1 MIGDVYVE
9 FFTKWAFKNKAAVSL
24 VTVFILLI
32 GMFSYFK
39 LPMEFLPSA
48 DNPQVTIVTM
58 GQGTDAKTMET
69 TVTTPIERA
78 VTGLK
83 GKTSVYSVTG
93 DGFSKVDLFFEA
105 GSDMKQAKLDV
116 QEALG
121 SVTLPQQMSKPTV
134 TQLNTS
140 MIPISFIAVTFK
152 DGLTAENLDFV
163 QEELEPLYKDIKG
176 VSDVQTFGAAES
188 VLSVKVNNKQLA
200 KKNVSIEQI
209 MGVLNGQNTALA
221 VGENVIDGKTSNIKV
236 IGDVTSVAKL
246 EALRVKPRV
255 TLGQVAEVEEVKN
268 DHLISRFN
276 GEDSIDMSIVKDS
289 QSNAVTISREVEKIT
304 KEINDKYPDQQS
316 TIYLST
322 ADMVETSV
330 QTMVK
335 EVLLGAL
342 FATIVIMVFL
352 RNVRST
358 FITIVSI
365 PLSLGLTLFLL
376 SLSGVTL
383 NILTLG
389 GVAVAIGRLVD
400 DSIVVIENIF
410 RKMQQEK
417 FSLQLVMDATKE
429 VGVAITASTLTTVA
443 VFLPVALLNGGL
455 QEFLLPFALTVT
467 YSLLASLLV
476 ALTVVPLMS
485 AGLLRR
491 TKLPKHRPA
500 KRFTKVVKWS
510 LNHKWVVLLISFLL
524 FISSIATYIAMPKG
538 AVDNST
544 ADYVSATLA
553 YPTDQPFDEVRDKAI
568 ELEETI
574 QDMNEVDDV
583 FMQLGVSAEAAQ
595 YGTVTSPTE
604 ATFGILVKDKEQ
616 IDTILEKIEQ
626 QKDHYPD
633 AKLEVSA
640 ASFMMGAGQTNITI
654 DVIGNNVEELE
665 GTANQIKKKIQYIE
679 GVEEVTTNQDE
690 KKTIYSFK
698 VNSSRGNTE
707 QIAQQ
712 LGVMLNRT
720 PIGHITLEEQLT
732 PVYLEPILNPK
743 TPEDLKKIPVMTEFG
758 LVPVS
763 KVASLKS
770 EESTT
775 NLFHKD
781 GETYLQVT
789 ATVDPAKLSDIA
801 SKVNVE
807 IFGDKENKGLDIP
820 EDVEVY
826 VGGASVQQ
834 ADDFTDLF
842 VTMFISIGIVFL
854 IMVIT
859 FKSMRAPIAIL
870 FSLPFA
876 AVGAVLG
883 LVISRIPVDMT
894 ALLGALMLIGIV
906 VTNAI
911 VLLDRVKQNEQHMI
925 IRDAIVEASATRFRP
940 IVMTAVAT
948 ICAMLPLLYKKAETG
963 SLVSQSLAIVVIGG
977 LAISTLLTLIVI
989 PCIYELLY
997 FKKSKKQRR
1006 KAKVFADERVD
1017 M

>member
-1 MIGDVYVE
+1 ME
-9 FFTKWAFKNKAAVSL
+9 FFTKWSFKNKAAVSL
-24 VTVFILLI
+24 VTIFILMI
-32 GMFSYFK
+32 GVVSYFK

-48 DNPQVTIVTM
+48 DNPQVTIITM
-58 GQGTDAKTMET
+58 GQGTDSKTMEAQ
-69 TVTTPIERA
+69 VTDPIERA
-78 VTGLK
+78 VTGVK
-83 GKTSVYSVTG
+83 GKRSIYSTTG

-121 SVTLPQQMSKPTV
+121 SVALPQSMAKPTV

-140 MIPISFIAVTFK
+140 MIPISFVSVTFK
-152 DGLTAENLDFV
+152 DGLTAENIDFAKK
-163 QEELEPLYKDIKG
+163 ELEPLYKDIKG
-176 VSDVQTFGAAES
+176 VSDVQTFGVS
-188 VLSVKVNNKQLA
+188 QSILSVKVDNEELA
-200 KKNVSIEQI
+200 KKKVSIQDV
-209 MGVLNGQNTALA
+209 MSVLNGQNAALA
-221 VGENVIDGKTSNIKV
+221 VGEKVIDGKASNIKV
-236 IGDVTSVAKL
+236 IGDLTSIEKL
-246 EALRVKPRV
+246 EALKV
-255 TLGQVAEVEEVKN
+255 TPNVALGEIAKVEEAN
-268 DHLISRFN
+268 DGNLISRFN
-276 GEDSIDMSIVKDS
+276 GKESIDLSIIKDS
-289 QSNAVTISREVEKIT
+289 QSNAVTISKEVEKVA
-304 KEINDKYPDQQS
+304 KEINEKYSDQKS

-365 PLSLGLTLFLL
+365 PLSLGFTLFLL

-417 FSLQLVMDATKE
+417 LSVELVMDATKE

-467 YSLLASLLV
+467 YSLLASLIV

-485 AGLLRR
+485 AGLLKR
-491 TKLPKHRPA
+491 TELPKHRPA
-500 KRFTKVVKWS
+500 KRFTKLVTWS
-510 LNHKWVVLLISFLL
+510 LNHKWVVLIVAMLL
-524 FISSIATYIAMPKG
+524 FVGSIGTYFAMPKG
-538 AVDNST
+538 AIDNSS
-544 ADYVSATLA
+544 ADYVSVTLT
-553 YPTDQPFDEVRDKAI
+553 YPNDQPYEKVKEKAI
-568 ELEETI
+568 ELEETM
-574 QDMNEVDDV
+574 QGMNEVDNI
-583 FMQLGVSAEAAQ
+583 FMQLGNSPEAAQ
-595 YGTVTSPTE
+595 YGEVASPTE
-604 ATFGILVKDKEQ
+604 AIFGILVKDKANVDAILKKMEKEQ
-616 IDTILEKIEQ
+616 EN
-626 QKDHYPD
+626 YPD
-633 AKLEVSA
+633 AKLTAQAS
-640 ASFMMGAGQTNITI
+640 SFMMGASKTNITI
-654 DVIGNNVEELE
+654 DVIGSNAEDLERMANNVKKRI
-665 GTANQIKKKIQYIE
+665 QDIKGI
-679 GVEEVTTNQDE
+679 EEVTTNQDE
-690 KKTIYSFK
+690 KKTIYSFTVDPAK
-698 VNSSRGNTE
+698 GNTE
-707 QIAQQ
+707 QIGQQ
-712 LGVMLNRT
+712 LGIMLNET
-720 PIGHITLEEQLT
+720 PIGHITLQDKQT
-732 PVYLEPILNPK
+732 PVVLEPILDPK
-743 TPEDLKKIPVMTEFG
+743 KPEDLKSIPIMTDGG
-758 LVPVS
+758 LASVS

-770 EESTT
+770 EESATT
-775 NLFHKD
+775 QFHKD
-781 GETYLQVT
+781 GETYLQLT

-801 SKVNVE
+801 SKINLE

-820 EDVEVY
+820 DDVEIL
-826 VGGASVQQ
+826 VGGASAQQ
-834 ADDFTDLF
+834 TDDFSDLF
-842 VTMFISIGIVFL
+842 LTMLISIGIVFL

-859 FKSMRAPIAIL
+859 FKSIKAPIAIL

-876 AVGAVLG
+876 AIGAVLG
-883 LVISRIPVDMT
+883 LVISRIPVDIT

-911 VLLDRVKQNEQHMI
+911 VLLDRVKQNEEKMI
-925 IRDAIVEASATRFRP
+925 IRDAIVEATATRFRP
-940 IVMTAVAT
+940 IIMTAVAT

-977 LAISTLLTLIVI
+977 LAVSTLLTLIVI

-997 FKKSKKQRR
+997 YKKSKKQRR
-1006 KAKVFADERVD
+1006 KKREPVNEQIE

>member
-1 MIGDVYVE
+1 ME
-9 FFTKWAFKNKAAVSL
+9 FFTKWSFKNKAAVSL
-24 VTVFILLI
+24 VTIFILLI
-32 GMFSYFK
+32 GVVSYFK

-58 GQGTDAKTMET
+58 GQGTDSKTMET
-69 TVTTPIERA
+69 QVTDPIERV
-78 VTGLK
+78 VTGVK
-83 GKTSVYSVTG
+83 GKSSVYSTTG
-93 DGFSKVDLFFEA
+93 DGFSKVDLFFES

-116 QEALG
+116 QEALDN
-121 SVTLPQQMSKPTV
+121 VTLPQNIAKPTV

-152 DGLTAENLDFV
+152 EGLTAENLDFAKK
-163 QEELEPLYKDIKG
+163 ELEPLYKDIKG
-176 VSDVQTFGAAES
+176 VSDVQTFGVSQS
-188 VLSVKVNNKQLA
+188 VLSVKVDNKQLA
-200 KKNVSIEQI
+200 KKKVSIQDV
-209 MGVLNGQNTALA
+209 MSVLNGQNTALA
-221 VGENVIDGKTSNIKV
+221 VGEKVIDGKTSNIKV
-236 IGDVTSVAKL
+236 IGDLTSIEKLKALKVTSK
-246 EALRVKPRV
+246 V
-255 TLGQVAEVEEVKN
+255 TLGEIAKVDEAKN
-268 DHLISRFN
+268 GNLISRFN
-276 GEDSIDMSIVKDS
+276 GKESIDISIIKDS
-289 QSNAVTISREVEKIT
+289 QSNAVTISKEVEKVS
-304 KEINDKYPDQQS
+304 KEINEKYPDQKS

-365 PLSLGLTLFLL
+365 PLSLGFTLFLL

-417 FSLQLVMDATKE
+417 ISIQLVMDATKE

-467 YSLLASLLV
+467 YSLLASLIV

-485 AGLLRR
+485 AGLLKKA
-491 TKLPKHRPA
+491 KLPKHRPA
-500 KRFTKVVKWS
+500 KRFTKLVTWS
-510 LNHKWVVLLISFLL
+510 LNHKWMVLIVALLL
-524 FISSIATYIAMPKG
+524 FVGSIGTYFAMPKG
-538 AVDNST
+538 AIDNSS
-544 ADYVSATLA
+544 ADYVSVTLT
-553 YPTDQPFDEVRDKAI
+553 YPNDQPFDKVKEKAI

-574 QDMNEVDDV
+574 QDMSEVDNV
-583 FMQLGVSAEAAQ
+583 FMQLGNSAEAAQ
-595 YGTVTSPTE
+595 YGAVTSPTE
-604 ATFGILVKDKEQ
+604 ATFGILVKDKAN
-616 IDTILEKIEQ
+616 IDTILGEIEK
-626 QKDHYPD
+626 QKENYPD
-633 AKLEVSA
+633 AKLTATAS
-640 ASFMMGAGQTNITI
+640 SFMMGASKTNITI
-654 DVIGNNVEELE
+654 DVIGSNVEDLE
-665 GTANQIKKKIQYIE
+665 STANKIKQNIQDIKGIE
-679 GVEEVTTNQDE
+679 DVTTNQDE

-698 VNSSRGNTE
+698 VDPAKGNTE
-707 QIAQQ
+707 QIGQQ
-712 LGVMLNRT
+712 LGIMLNRT
-720 PIGHITLEEQLT
+720 PIGNITLEDKQT
-732 PVYLEPILNPK
+732 PVVLEPILDPK
-743 TPEDLKKIPVMTEFG
+743 KPKDLKNIPIMTDGG

-770 EESTT
+770 EESATT
-775 NLFHKD
+775 QFHKD
-781 GETYLQVT
+781 GETYLQLT

-801 SKVNVE
+801 SKINLE
-807 IFGDKENKGLDIP
+807 IFGDKENKGLAIPKDVDI
-820 EDVEVY
+820 Y
-826 VGGASVQQ
+826 VGGASAQQ
-834 ADDFTDLF
+834 TDDFTDLF
-842 VTMFISIGIVFL
+842 LTMLISIGIVFL

-859 FKSMRAPIAIL
+859 FKSIKAPVAIL

-876 AVGAVLG
+876 AIGAVLG
-883 LVISRIPVDMT
+883 LVISRIPVDIT

-911 VLLDRVKQNEQHMI
+911 VLLDRVKQNEQKMI
-925 IRDAIVEASATRFRP
+925 IRDAIIEATATRFRP
-940 IVMTAVAT
+940 IIMTAVAT

-977 LAISTLLTLIVI
+977 LAVSTLLTLIVI
-989 PCIYELLY
+989 PCIYELLHY
-997 FKKSKKQRR
+997 KKSKKQRKKKR
-1006 KAKVFADERVD
+1006 EPVNEH
-1017 M
+1017 MEM

>member
-1 MIGDVYVE
+1 ME

-24 VTVFILLI
+24 VTIFILLI
-32 GMFSYFK
+32 GVVSYFK

-48 DNPQVTIVTM
+48 DNPQVTIITM
-58 GQGTDAKTMET
+58 GQGTDSKTMEAQ
-69 TVTTPIERA
+69 VTDPIERA
-78 VTGLK
+78 VTGVK
-83 GKTSVYSVTG
+83 GKSSIYSTTG

-121 SVTLPQQMSKPTV
+121 SVALPQSMAKPTV

-140 MIPISFIAVTFK
+140 MIPISFVAVTFK
-152 DGLTAENLDFV
+152 DGLTAENIDFTKK
-163 QEELEPLYKDIKG
+163 ELEPLYKDIKG
-176 VSDVQTFGAAES
+176 VSDVQTFGISQS
-188 VLSVKVNNKQLA
+188 VLSVKVDNEELA
-200 KKNVSIEQI
+200 KKKVSIQDV
-209 MGVLNGQNTALA
+209 MSVLNGQNAALA
-221 VGENVIDGKTSNIKV
+221 VGEKVIDGKASNIKV
-236 IGDVTSVAKL
+236 IGDLTSIEKL
-246 EALRVKPRV
+246 EALKV
-255 TLGQVAEVEEVKN
+255 TPNVALGEIAKVEEAKDGN
-268 DHLISRFN
+268 LISRFN
-276 GEDSIDMSIVKDS
+276 GKESIDLSIIKDS
-289 QSNAVTISREVEKIT
+289 QSNAVTISKEVEKVA
-304 KEINDKYPDQQS
+304 KEINEKYSDQKS

-365 PLSLGLTLFLL
+365 PLSLGFTLFLL

-417 FSLQLVMDATKE
+417 ISKELVMDATKE

-467 YSLLASLLV
+467 YSLLASLIV

-485 AGLLRR
+485 AGLLKR
-491 TKLPKHRPA
+491 TELPKHRPA
-500 KRFTKVVKWS
+500 KRFTKLVTWS
-510 LNHKWVVLLISFLL
+510 LNHKWVVLIIAMLL
-524 FISSIATYIAMPKG
+524 FVGSIGTYFAMPKG
-538 AVDNST
+538 AIDNSS
-544 ADYVSATLA
+544 ADYVSVTLT
-553 YPTDQPFDEVRDKAI
+553 YPNDQPYEKVKEKAI
-568 ELEETI
+568 ELEETM
-574 QDMNEVDDV
+574 QDMSEVDNI
-583 FMQLGVSAEAAQ
+583 FMQLGNSAETAQ
-595 YGTVTSPTE
+595 YGAVTSPTE
-604 ATFGILVKDKEQ
+604 ATFGILVKDKANV
-616 IDTILEKIEQ
+616 DSILEKMEKEQ
-626 QKDHYPD
+626 ENYPD
-633 AKLEVSA
+633 AKLTAQAS
-640 ASFMMGAGQTNITI
+640 SFMMGASKTNITI
-654 DVIGNNVEELE
+654 DVIGSNVEDLEL
-665 GTANQIKKKIQYIE
+665 TANKVKESIQDIKGI
-679 GVEEVTTNQDE
+679 EEVTTNQDE

-698 VNSSRGNTE
+698 VDPAKGNTE
-707 QIAQQ
+707 QIGQQ
-712 LGVMLNRT
+712 LGIMLNKT
-720 PIGHITLEEQLT
+720 PIGNITLQDKQT
-732 PVYLEPILNPK
+732 PVVLEPILDPK
-743 TPEDLKKIPVMTEFG
+743 KPEDLKSIPIMTDGG
-758 LVPVS
+758 LAPVS
-763 KVASLKS
+763 KVASLNS
-770 EESTT
+770 EESATT
-775 NLFHKD
+775 QFHKD
-781 GETYLQVT
+781 GETYLQLT
-789 ATVDPAKLSDIA
+789 ATVDPTKLSDIA
-801 SKVNVE
+801 SKINLE

-820 EDVEVY
+820 NDVEIL
-826 VGGASVQQ
+826 VGGASAQQ
-834 ADDFTDLF
+834 TDDFSDLF
-842 VTMFISIGIVFL
+842 LTMLISIGIVFL

-859 FKSMRAPIAIL
+859 FKSIKAPIAIL

-876 AVGAVLG
+876 AIGAVLG
-883 LVISRIPVDMT
+883 LVISRIPVDIT

-911 VLLDRVKQNEQHMI
+911 VLLDRVKQNEEKMI
-925 IRDAIVEASATRFRP
+925 IRDAIVEATATRFRP
-940 IVMTAVAT
+940 IIMTAVAT

-977 LAISTLLTLIVI
+977 LAVSTLLTLIVI

-997 FKKSKKQRR
+997 YKKSKKQRR
-1006 KAKVFADERVD
+1006 KKKEPVNEQIE

>member
-1 MIGDVYVE
+1 ME
-9 FFTKWAFKNKAAVSL
+9 FFTKWSFKNKAAVSL
-24 VTVFILLI
+24 VTIFILMI
-32 GMFSYFK
+32 GVVSYFK

-48 DNPQVTIVTM
+48 DNPQVTIITM
-58 GQGTDAKTMET
+58 GQGTDSKTMEAQ
-69 TVTTPIERA
+69 VTDPIERA
-78 VTGLK
+78 VTGVK
-83 GKTSVYSVTG
+83 GKRSIYSTTG

-121 SVTLPQQMSKPTV
+121 SVALPQSMAKPTV

-140 MIPISFIAVTFK
+140 MIPISFVSVTFK
-152 DGLTAENLDFV
+152 DGLTAENIDFAKK
-163 QEELEPLYKDIKG
+163 ELEPLYKDIKG
-176 VSDVQTFGAAES
+176 VSDVQTFGVS
-188 VLSVKVNNKQLA
+188 QSILSVKVDNEELA
-200 KKNVSIEQI
+200 KKKVSIQDV
-209 MGVLNGQNTALA
+209 MSVLNGQNAALA
-221 VGENVIDGKTSNIKV
+221 VGERVIDGKASNIKV
-236 IGDVTSVAKL
+236 IGDLTSIEKL
-246 EALRVKPRV
+246 EALKV
-255 TLGQVAEVEEVKN
+255 TPNVALGQIAKVEEAN
-268 DHLISRFN
+268 DGNLISRFN
-276 GEDSIDMSIVKDS
+276 GKESIDLSIIKDS
-289 QSNAVTISREVEKIT
+289 QSNAVTISKEVEKVA
-304 KEINDKYPDQQS
+304 KEINEKYSDQKS

-365 PLSLGLTLFLL
+365 PLSLGFTLFLL

-417 FSLQLVMDATKE
+417 ISVELVMDATKE

-467 YSLLASLLV
+467 YSLLASLIV

-485 AGLLRR
+485 AGLLKR
-491 TKLPKHRPA
+491 TELPKHRPA
-500 KRFTKVVKWS
+500 KRFTKLVTWS
-510 LNHKWVVLLISFLL
+510 LNHKWVVLLVAMLL
-524 FISSIATYIAMPKG
+524 FVGSIGTYFAMPKG
-538 AVDNST
+538 AIDNSS
-544 ADYVSATLA
+544 ADYVSVTLT
-553 YPTDQPFDEVRDKAI
+553 YPNDQPYEKVKEKAI
-568 ELEETI
+568 ELEETM
-574 QDMNEVDDV
+574 QGMNEVDNI
-583 FMQLGVSAEAAQ
+583 FMQLGNSPEAAQ
-595 YGTVTSPTE
+595 YGEVASPTE
-604 ATFGILVKDKEQ
+604 AIFGILVKDKANVDAILKKMEKEQ
-616 IDTILEKIEQ
+616 EN
-626 QKDHYPD
+626 YPD
-633 AKLEVSA
+633 AKLTAQAS
-640 ASFMMGAGQTNITI
+640 SFMMGASKTNITI
-654 DVIGNNVEELE
+654 DVIGSNAEDLERTANNVKERIQDIKGIEE
-665 GTANQIKKKIQYIE
+665 I
-679 GVEEVTTNQDE
+679 TTNQDE
-690 KKTIYSFK
+690 KKTIYSFTVDPAK
-698 VNSSRGNTE
+698 GNTE
-707 QIAQQ
+707 QIGQQ
-712 LGVMLNRT
+712 LGIMLNKT
-720 PIGHITLEEQLT
+720 PIGHITLQDKQT
-732 PVYLEPILNPK
+732 PVVLEPILDPK
-743 TPEDLKKIPVMTEFG
+743 KPEDLKSIPIMTDGG
-758 LVPVS
+758 LAPVS

-770 EESTT
+770 EESATT
-775 NLFHKD
+775 QFHKD
-781 GETYLQVT
+781 GETYLQLT

-801 SKVNVE
+801 SKINLE

-820 EDVEVY
+820 DDVEIL
-826 VGGASVQQ
+826 VGGASAQQ
-834 ADDFTDLF
+834 TDDFSDLF
-842 VTMFISIGIVFL
+842 LTMLISIGIVFL

-859 FKSMRAPIAIL
+859 FKSIKAPIAIL

-876 AVGAVLG
+876 AIGAVLG
-883 LVISRIPVDMT
+883 LVISRIPVDIT

-911 VLLDRVKQNEQHMI
+911 VLLDRVKQNEEKMI
-925 IRDAIVEASATRFRP
+925 IRDAIVEATATRFRP
-940 IVMTAVAT
+940 IIMTAVAT

-977 LAISTLLTLIVI
+977 LAVSTLLTLIVI

-997 FKKSKKQRR
+997 YKKSKKQRR
-1006 KAKVFADERVD
+1006 KKREPVNEQIE

>member
-1 MIGDVYVE
+1 ME

-24 VTVFILLI
+24 VTIFILLI
-32 GMFSYFK
+32 GVVSYFK

-48 DNPQVTIVTM
+48 DNPQVTIITM
-58 GQGTDAKTMET
+58 GQGTDSKTMEAQ
-69 TVTTPIERA
+69 VTDPIERA
-78 VTGLK
+78 VTGVK
-83 GKTSVYSVTG
+83 GKSSIYSTTG

-121 SVTLPQQMSKPTV
+121 SVALPQSMAKPTV

-140 MIPISFIAVTFK
+140 MIPISFVAVTFK
-152 DGLTAENLDFV
+152 DGLTAENIDFTKK
-163 QEELEPLYKDIKG
+163 ELEPLYKDIKG
-176 VSDVQTFGAAES
+176 VSDVQTFGISQS
-188 VLSVKVNNKQLA
+188 VLSVKVDNEELA
-200 KKNVSIEQI
+200 KKKVSIQDV
-209 MGVLNGQNTALA
+209 MSVLNGQNAALA
-221 VGENVIDGKTSNIKV
+221 VGEKVIDGKASNIKV
-236 IGDVTSVAKL
+236 IGDLTSIEKL
-246 EALRVKPRV
+246 EALKV
-255 TLGQVAEVEEVKN
+255 TQNVALGEIAKVEEAKDGN
-268 DHLISRFN
+268 LISRFN
-276 GEDSIDMSIVKDS
+276 GKESIDLSIIKDS
-289 QSNAVTISREVEKIT
+289 QSNAVTISKEVEKVA
-304 KEINDKYPDQQS
+304 KEINEKYSDQKS

-365 PLSLGLTLFLL
+365 PLSLGFTLFLL

-417 FSLQLVMDATKE
+417 ISKELVMDATKE

-467 YSLLASLLV
+467 YSLLASLIV

-485 AGLLRR
+485 AGLLKR
-491 TKLPKHRPA
+491 TELPKHRPA
-500 KRFTKVVKWS
+500 KRFTKLVTWS
-510 LNHKWVVLLISFLL
+510 LNHKWVVLIIAMLL
-524 FISSIATYIAMPKG
+524 FVGSIGTYFAMPKG
-538 AVDNST
+538 AIDNSS
-544 ADYVSATLA
+544 ADYVSVTLT
-553 YPTDQPFDEVRDKAI
+553 YPNDQPYEKVKEKAI
-568 ELEETI
+568 ELEETM
-574 QDMNEVDDV
+574 QDMSEVDNI
-583 FMQLGVSAEAAQ
+583 FMQLGNSAETAQ
-595 YGTVTSPTE
+595 YGAVTSPTE
-604 ATFGILVKDKEQ
+604 ATFGILVKDKAHV
-616 IDTILEKIEQ
+616 DSILEKMEKEQ
-626 QKDHYPD
+626 ENYPD
-633 AKLEVSA
+633 AKLTAQAS
-640 ASFMMGAGQTNITI
+640 SFMMGASKTNITI
-654 DVIGNNVEELE
+654 DVIGSNVEDLEL
-665 GTANQIKKKIQYIE
+665 TANKVKESIQDIKGI
-679 GVEEVTTNQDE
+679 EEVTTNQDE

-698 VNSSRGNTE
+698 VDPAKGNTE
-707 QIAQQ
+707 QIGQQ
-712 LGVMLNRT
+712 LGIMLNKT
-720 PIGHITLEEQLT
+720 PIGNITLQDKQT
-732 PVYLEPILNPK
+732 PVVLEPILDPK
-743 TPEDLKKIPVMTEFG
+743 KPEDLKSIPIMTDGG
-758 LVPVS
+758 LAPVS
-763 KVASLKS
+763 KVASINS
-770 EESTT
+770 EESATT
-775 NLFHKD
+775 QFHKD
-781 GETYLQVT
+781 GETYLQLT
-789 ATVDPAKLSDIA
+789 ATVDPTKLSDIA
-801 SKVNVE
+801 SKINLE

-820 EDVEVY
+820 NDVEIL
-826 VGGASVQQ
+826 VGGASAQQ
-834 ADDFTDLF
+834 TDDFSDLF
-842 VTMFISIGIVFL
+842 LTMLISIGIVFL

-859 FKSMRAPIAIL
+859 FKSIKAPIAIL

-876 AVGAVLG
+876 AIGAVLG
-883 LVISRIPVDMT
+883 LVISRIPVDIT

-911 VLLDRVKQNEQHMI
+911 VLLDRVKQNEEKMI
-925 IRDAIVEASATRFRP
+925 IRDAIVEATATRFRP
-940 IVMTAVAT
+940 IIMTAVAT

-977 LAISTLLTLIVI
+977 LAVSTLLTLIVI

-997 FKKSKKQRR
+997 YKKSKKQRR
-1006 KAKVFADERVD
+1006 KKKEPVNEQIE